1 MDTIN
6 SVNSG
11 LTTVK
16 KGIEIADSGIVS
28 KLIDKAYLPANK
40 ADEFLSE
47 QALKNGVITEED
59 LDRAATIYSSFKM
72 KKAYKSIYKT
82 RKKADTLISGKIIE
96 DVDDLDE
103 DWFSAFEEHVSKIS
117 DESILD
123 LWAAILAGKVM
134 HIGTFRKIMLN
145 RIALLDASSVKAF
158 TELCYR
164 TYTFSLSDGQT
175 HKIPFYISFNNF
187 IFSYILL

>member
-72 KKAYKSIYKT
+72 K
-82 RKKADTLISGKIIE
+82 
-96 DVDDLDE
+96 
-103 DWFSAFEEHVSKIS
+103 
-117 DESILD
+117 
-123 LWAAILAGKVM
+123 
-134 HIGTFRKIMLN
+134 
-145 RIALLDASSVKAF
+145 
-158 TELCYR
+158 
-164 TYTFSLSDGQT
+164 
-175 HKIPFYISFNNF
+175 
-187 IFSYILL
+187 